1 MNINTYVRK
10 NYPDFIDLYIRTS
23 SHPHLFLDAW
33 ARHCEKTGIGCT
45 EDQIEALIEKAEDE
59 GEIEEGDIFV
69 GEWYD
74 IPKSRKNPRRQMK
87 HNPKLPKKLTDRIDL
102 ANQYIAFAMKNNIY
116 AEPAQ
121 HGDEYPVGMMF
132 DKLITVSPQRQ
143 IATISY
149 SESWGDRH
157 SVDKFYLQN
166 TDTDEY
172 DGRYEFERFLTYI
185 IRIIKYS
192 AKQDGIKFERNNPRR
207 QDDFIQTAF
216 KEIDKDGTE
225 GSFTR
230 YVANNF
236 YGKNTPQK
244 RKAVAQKIKSDY
256 EKWVKKGKKGKAPF
270 ALTTYRRAVFYLNI
284 QKN

>member
-1 MNINTYVRK
+1 MNLDTYVRK
-10 NYPDFIDLYIRTS
+10 NYSDFIDLYIRTS
-23 SHPHLFLDAW
+23 SYPELFLDAW

-45 EDQIEALIEKAEDE
+45 GDQIEALIEKAEDE

-69 GEWYD
+69 GEWWD
-74 IPKSRKNPRRQMK
+74 IPKSRNNPRRRK
-87 HNPKLPKKLTDRIDL
+87 NPT
-102 ANQYIAFAMKNNIY
+102 Y
-116 AEPAQ
+116 
-121 HGDEYPVGMMF
+121 
-132 DKLITVSPQRQ
+132 LITLDEGKGDGEMHYLVEDAKNATEAKKTFLAERFRPLGRN
-143 IATISY
+143 ATIKASLY
-149 SESWGDRH
+149 KS
-157 SVDKFYLQN
+157 
-166 TDTDEY
+166 
-172 DGRYEFERFLTYI
+172 
-185 IRIIKYS
+185 
-192 AKQDGIKFERNNPRR
+192 NPRR

-216 KEIDKDGTE
+216 DEIEKDGTE

-270 ALTTYRRAVFYLNI
+270 ALTTYRRATFYLNI

>member
-10 NYPDFIDLYIRTS
+10 NYLDFIDLYIRTS
-23 SHPHLFLDAW
+23 SYPHLFLNAW
-33 ARHCEKTGIGCT
+33 ARHCEETGIGCT

-74 IPKSRKNPRRQMK
+74 IPKSR
-87 HNPKLPKKLTDRIDL
+87 
-102 ANQYIAFAMKNNIY
+102 
-116 AEPAQ
+116 
-121 HGDEYPVGMMF
+121 
-132 DKLITVSPQRQ
+132 
-143 IATISY
+143 
-149 SESWGDRH
+149 
-157 SVDKFYLQN
+157 
-166 TDTDEY
+166 
-172 DGRYEFERFLTYI
+172 
-185 IRIIKYS
+185 
-192 AKQDGIKFERNNPRR
+192 NNPRR

-216 KEIDKDGTE
+216 DEIEKDGTE

-236 YGKNTPQK
+236 YGENTPQK

-256 EKWVKKGKKGKAPF
+256 EKWVRKGKKGRAPF
-270 ALTTYRRAVFYLNI
+270 TLTTYRRANFYLNI